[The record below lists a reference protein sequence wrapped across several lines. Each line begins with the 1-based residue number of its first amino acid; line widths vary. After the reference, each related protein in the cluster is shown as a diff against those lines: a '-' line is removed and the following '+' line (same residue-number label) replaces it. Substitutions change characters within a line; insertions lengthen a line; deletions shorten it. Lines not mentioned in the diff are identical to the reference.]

1 MLGGFITRRSI
12 DSGFH
17 PIHPAWAASIVGII
31 FASSM
36 LAVSGWTLALA
47 SLVGSLPVVIGTVA
61 VHLIVHRDDG

>member
-1 MLGGFITRRSI
+1 M
-12 DSGFH
+12 
-17 PIHPAWAASIVGII
+17 HPAWAASIVGII